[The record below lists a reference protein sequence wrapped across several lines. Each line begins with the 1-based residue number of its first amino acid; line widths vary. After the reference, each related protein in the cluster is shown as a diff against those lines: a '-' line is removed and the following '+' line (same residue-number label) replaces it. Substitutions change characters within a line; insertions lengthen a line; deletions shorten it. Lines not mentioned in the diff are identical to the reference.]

1 MAIHELRY
9 WAVASG
15 SCSGSTFA
23 YYPHQV
29 QWLPE
34 QLGYNL
40 QSRPIYGNF
49 YEVHWFIDAML
60 YADSTHSDG
69 VTTQGGWTQL
79 DAFFQSGSPLCLKT
93 VPKGSITPETFTNV
107 YMLKPTSTR
116 TDLNAYEIEVI
127 FIRVEPS

>member
-9 WAVASG
+9 WDISG
-15 SCSGSTFA
+15 SSCSGGTFA
-23 YYPHQV
+23 FYPFQV
-29 QWLPE
+29 DWIPE
-34 QLGYNL
+34 QLGYDL

-49 YEVHWFIDAML
+49 YEVHWLIDAAL
-60 YADSTHSDG
+60 YANSAHPDG

-79 DAFFQSGSPLCLKT
+79 DTFFQSGSPLCLRT

-107 YMLKPTSTR
+107 YMLKPMGTR
-116 TDLNAYEIEVI
+116 VDLNTYDIEVI